1 MKPLCSN
8 CLSILNIYGGCD
20 KCNKLLLS
28 KIKERRNNELLGND

>member
-20 KCNKLLLS
+20 RCNKLLL
-28 KIKERRNNELLGND
+28 KEIEEKE